1 LAGISANSLFH
12 FTKYENLVGILTHEF
27 YPRYSVEEHPDS
39 AGNSHKM
46 AFPMV
51 CFCDIPLAHI
61 SEHMSTYGEYGLGM
75 TKQWAIANRLNPV
88 LYVEKTSWVSEKLE
102 HILAGNWE
110 SVNALPIKQ
119 FLEERDSAVAL
130 YMHTKPYDGY
140 QERNGVRIRKCFY
153 DEREWRYVPRI
164 SRLDGHELH
173 LTGDNL
179 APSILEAKNDML
191 KAQKIGFEPKD
202 IQYIIIGKEAE
213 RLQVIE
219 SIEAIKSPKYDW
231 SQVKLLASKIVSA
244 EQIEG
249 DI

>member
-1 LAGISANSLFH
+1 MFH
-12 FTKYENLVGILTHEF
+12 FTTYANLIGILTQEF
-27 YPRYSVEEHPDS
+27 YPRYSIEEYSDGADS
-39 AGNSHKM
+39 SYKIAI
-46 AFPMV
+46 PMV

-88 LYVEKTSWVSEKLE
+88 LYVEKASWLSEQLE

-110 SVNALPIKQ
+110 SVNALPIQQ
-119 FLEERDSAVAL
+119 FREERDSAIVL
-130 YMHTKPYDGY
+130 YMHTKPYEGF
-140 QERNGVRIRKCFY
+140 QERNGVRIKKCFY
-153 DEREWRYVPRI
+153 NEREWRYVPRI
-164 SRLDGHELH
+164 NRLDGHELH
-173 LTGDNL
+173 LTGDSL
-179 APSILEAKNDML
+179 APDILNVKNDLL
-191 KAQKIGFEPKD
+191 KAHKIGFEPKD
-202 IQYIIIGKEAE
+202 IQYIIIGKEVE

-249 DI
+249 DL